1 MASNDLSYAVPAN
14 RTTRLDLMRS
24 TLTGAVVAA
33 LLFAICWIGVFMPAV
48 RVTHMY
54 LQLFTA
60 ADLRSGTALAEGL
73 CWSLIGGGAIGLLI
87 ALVYNALGAI
97 TRR

>member
-1 MASNDLSYAVPAN
+1 MASNDHSYAAPAN
-14 RTTRLDLMRS
+14 PTAGLDVVRS
-24 TLTGAVVAA
+24 TLTGALVAVV
-33 LLFAICWIGVFMPAV
+33 LYAICWIGVFMPAV

-73 CWSLIGGGAIGLLI
+73 CWSLIGGGIIGLLI
-87 ALVYNALGAI
+87 SLIYNGLGAVI
-97 TRR
+97 RR

>member
-1 MASNDLSYAVPAN
+1 MASNDHSYAVPAN
-14 RTTRLDLMRS
+14 RTTGLDLVRS
-24 TLTGAVVAA
+24 TLTGALVAV
-33 LLFAICWIGVFMPAV
+33 LLFAICWLGTFVPAV

-73 CWSLIGGGAIGLLI
+73 CWSLVAGGAIGLLI